1 MDTNKAKA
9 HARRLEAFLKSKG
22 ASLPYSACLEAV
34 AHLEGDANWQTLSG
48 KRQKPVISVETEHL
62 TGKPAVTFFEL
73 PFLHPSSEWPLV
85 EKVLIAYSLDD
96 EGRGLRYYQD
106 VHQIDE
112 DLFEILA
119 KEARGEVLDED
130 DLETLEAAA
139 DDIAL
144 DWGDE
149 YEGEGLTVAEL
160 RGIVQMSDTVW
171 KLTDGRIVELFASG
185 KICVPMAKAKA
196 KRK

>member
-1 MDTNKAKA
+1 MDTNKAKTN
-9 HARRLEAFLKSKG
+9 ARRLEAFLKSKG
-22 ASLPYSACLEAV
+22 INLPYSACLEAI
-34 AHLEGDANWQTLSG
+34 AHSEGVANWQTLEAQ
-48 KRQKPVISVETEHL
+48 RPVISVSTEHL
-62 TGKPAVTFFEL
+62 TGQPAANFFEL

-85 EKVLIAYSLDD
+85 EKVLIAYSLED
-96 EGRGLRYYQD
+96 EGRGLRYFQD

-112 DLFEILA
+112 DIFEILA
-119 KEARGEVLDED
+119 REARGEALDED
-130 DLETLEAAA
+130 DLETLEGAAEE
-139 DDIAL
+139 ITL

-160 RGIVQMSDTVW
+160 RSIKQISDTAW
-171 KLTDGRIVELFASG
+171 QLADGRTVELFASG